1 MKTTSITVTEKRVN
15 FEDGQG
21 LQILCT
27 ILFTGEEKYIEVLK
41 KQMNLHP
48 SQSFVRLKY
57 CQ

>member
-1 MKTTSITVTEKRVN
+1 MKTTSISVTEKRVN

-48 SQSFVRLKY
+48 S
-57 CQ
+57 